1 MQKNLS
7 STYSSQVRESIL
19 TSFSPYQKRFFQ
31 DILTLHYG
39 QNETK
44 NSLTTESINGYKNK
58 KTNFGREKWVY
69 FSSYISPYSMRD
81 VLLYAK
87 IKGFDETVLRIIAMM
102 AYFQKNEEGQKD
114 FFIEILQSTQD
125 AVFFFEFYI
134 ESFEKPFPN
143 SLKKAIKTCLENRT
157 KEDFEDFFKDFPHK
171 KTLLADCLNICRP
184 RLNSEIDKE
193 FLKENFAAKIPIKKW
208 KTELTKA
215 HLKKGSYQ
223 EKRNRQSQLWNEFIK
238 DDKLSSQEILEE
250 LPMIFKNSPK
260 TVKIALEKLNDKLDY
275 KLNNELNETENVES
289 ENAELENKI
298 SPFQILESYQQIHK
312 AYVKRVHRIL
322 HTQEFVESIVAE
334 QEEELHRLQVASKR
348 IFKKWE
354 GELFFGGYH
363 RLMLIFHELDEQ
375 QRLFFTQINK
385 PNLQQA
391 PKQMAQIMQRSE
403 HIDNLL
409 FTFEENYLSKLSPS
423 LVQQEGWRKIER
435 QALKNLR
442 RKVGFFGEL
451 ADVFYSEK
459 IEQIKRLYFYSPEE
473 IQDVLKDIAVHLEEL
488 EDTIL
493 HRIRGRIA
501 AFKDIQELY
510 LEQARPPMQAALQEM
525 FEVAKGVST
534 HLTKQ
539 LNQAQK
545 QQKEHLET
553 NSETENDTS
562 NDILNEVIEK
572 NLSKKQKQ
580 KVRKGLSLEDFQNLY
595 EDKVRQT
602 YWDKTKEN
610 QKEELS
616 TLRKELR
623 NQLEDARKTIQ
634 NIIQVT
640 KEDIENTL
648 SKARKQLASIYQQTA
663 QEEREM
669 IPFFK
674 EIRGK
679 VERIFERKP
688 FEEDFLTLYPD
699 LTKANDIQTE
709 LLKEILPKTIQNI
722 SLLNDKSD
730 KKDNKRFGKT
740 LLILDEALTTESQA
754 LEKASWLSAFIFQN
768 VDRNHKNGIDNDK
781 QLLISE
787 QSVQI
792 KILSE
797 DALNTYYTK
806 NQKDTAA
813 FQHRLQD
820 AMMNYATSER
830 GNLSVAL
837 KKLIQDKETYS
848 RLILLSKWTETP
860 PAFPFKLLKEY
871 RQKRRIS
878 PCVFLVNL
886 QPHLSPQLKMRKNG
900 VFAVQ
905 GMYENL
911 VDWILEMECL

>member
-1 MQKNLS
+1 MQKNIS
-7 STYSSQVRESIL
+7 STYSSQIIESIIS
-19 TSFSPYQKRFFQ
+19 SFSPYQKRFFQ

-39 QNETK
+39 DTEITN
-44 NSLTTESINGYKNK
+44 NSTNSTLSNYK

-69 FSSYISPYSMRD
+69 FTSYISPYSMRD
-81 VLLYAK
+81 VLLYSK
-87 IKGFDETVLRIIAMM
+87 IKGFDTITLRIIAMI

-114 FFIEILQSTQD
+114 FFIEIINTIQD
-125 AVFFFEFYI
+125 SVFFFEFYV

-143 SLKKAIKTCLENRT
+143 SLKKAIRFTLENNT
-157 KEDFEDFFKDFPHK
+157 KKDFDTFFKDFPHK
-171 KTLLADCLNICRP
+171 KILLADCLNICRP
-184 RLNSEIDKE
+184 RLNNEIDTA
-193 FLKENFAAKIPIKKW
+193 FLKENFKAKIPIKKW
-208 KTELTKA
+208 KQEITQA

-223 EKRNRQSQLWNEFIK
+223 EKRNRQSQLWKDFIET
-238 DDKLSSQEILEE
+238 DRLSSQEMLEE
-250 LPMIFKNSPK
+250 LPLIFKNSPK
-260 TVKIALEKLNDKLDY
+260 TVKLALEKLKHKLSKSIELAN
-275 KLNNELNETENVES
+275 KL
-289 ENAELENKI
+289 
-298 SPFQILESYQQIHK
+298 SPFQILESYNQIHK

-391 PKQMAQIMQRSE
+391 PKQMAQIMQRSVQIE
-403 HIDNLL
+403 NLL
-409 FTFEENYLSKLSPS
+409 STFEENYLSELPPS

-473 IQDVLKDIAVHLEEL
+473 IQDVLKDIAIHLEEL

-525 FEVAKGVST
+525 FEVAKGVSK
-534 HLTKQ
+534 HLTEQ
-539 LNQAQK
+539 LEETQK
-545 QQKEHLET
+545 QQKEHLES
-553 NSETENDTS
+553 NSDSDNDNSS
-562 NDILNEVIEK
+562 NLLGEVIEK

-580 KVRKGLSLEDFQNLY
+580 KVKKGVSLEDFQSIY

-616 TLRKELR
+616 VLRNELR

-669 IPFFK
+669 IPFFR

-699 LTKANDIQTE
+699 LTKANDIQKG
-709 LLKEILPKTIQNI
+709 LLKEILPHTIQNI
-722 SLLNDKSD
+722 STLNS
-730 KKDNKRFGKT
+730 KKDNKRFSKT
-740 LLILDEALTTESQA
+740 LIILDEALTTEAQS
-754 LEKASWLSAFIFQN
+754 LEKASWLSAFIFQGSK
-768 VDRNHKNGIDNDK
+768 KNLTTSQD
-781 QLLISE
+781 LINL
-787 QSVQI
+787 

-797 DALNTYYTK
+797 DALNTYYTQ

-820 AMMNYATSER
+820 AMMNYATSEK

-837 KKLIQDKETYS
+837 RRLIQEKESYS
-848 RLILLSKWTETP
+848 RIIVLSKWTENQP
-860 PAFPFKLLKEY
+860 PFPFKLLKEY
-871 RQKRRIS
+871 RQKHRIS
-878 PCVFLVNL
+878 PCVFLINL
-886 QPHLSPQLKMRKNG
+886 QPNLSPQLRMRRNG

-905 GMYENL
+905 GVYENL

>member
-1 MQKNLS
+1 MSGIEKDNK
-7 STYSSQVRESIL
+7 EE
-19 TSFSPYQKRFFQ
+19 
-31 DILTLHYG
+31 
-39 QNETK
+39 ET
-44 NSLTTESINGYKNK
+44 NT
-58 KTNFGREKWVY
+58 
-69 FSSYISPYSMRD
+69 
-81 VLLYAK
+81 
-87 IKGFDETVLRIIAMM
+87 
-102 AYFQKNEEGQKD
+102 
-114 FFIEILQSTQD
+114 
-125 AVFFFEFYI
+125 
-134 ESFEKPFPN
+134 
-143 SLKKAIKTCLENRT
+143 
-157 KEDFEDFFKDFPHK
+157 
-171 KTLLADCLNICRP
+171 
-184 RLNSEIDKE
+184 
-193 FLKENFAAKIPIKKW
+193 
-208 KTELTKA
+208 
-215 HLKKGSYQ
+215 
-223 EKRNRQSQLWNEFIK
+223 
-238 DDKLSSQEILEE
+238 
-250 LPMIFKNSPK
+250 
-260 TVKIALEKLNDKLDY
+260 
-275 KLNNELNETENVES
+275 
-289 ENAELENKI
+289 KI

-312 AYVKRVHRIL
+312 SYVKRVHRIL

-363 RLMLIFHELDEQ
+363 RLMLIFHELEEQ
-375 QRLFFTQINK
+375 QRLFFTQINT

-391 PKQMAQIMQRSE
+391 PKQMAQIMKRSE
-403 HIDNLL
+403 QIENLL
-409 FTFEENYLSKLSPS
+409 STFEEKYLSQLPPS

-459 IEQIKRLYFYSPEE
+459 VEQIKRLYFYSPEE
-473 IQDVLKDIAVHLEEL
+473 IQYVLKDIAIHLEEL

-525 FEVAKGVST
+525 FEVAKGVSK

-539 LNQAQK
+539 LNQVQQ
-545 QQKEHLET
+545 QQKEHLEH

-562 NDILNEVIEK
+562 NNLLNEVIEE

-580 KVRKGLSLEDFQNLY
+580 EVRKGLSLEDFQNIY
-595 EDKVRQT
+595 QNNVRQK

-616 TLRKELR
+616 TLRNELR
-623 NQLEDARKTIQ
+623 NQLEEARKTIQ
-634 NIIQVT
+634 NIIQLT

-669 IPFFK
+669 IPFFI
-674 EIRGK
+674 EIREK

-699 LTKANDIQTE
+699 LTKANDIQIG
-709 LLKEILPKTIQNI
+709 LLKEVLPSTIQNI
-722 SLLNDKSD
+722 SLLNDKNNKND
-730 KKDNKRFGKT
+730 TKRFGKT
-740 LLILDEALTTESQA
+740 LIILDEALTTESQS

-768 VDRNHKNGIDNDK
+768 NAKNKDS
-781 QLLISE
+781 IS
-787 QSVQI
+787 I

-797 DALNTYYTK
+797 DTLHSYFTQ
-806 NQKDTAA
+806 NQKDAA
-813 FQHRLQD
+813 SFQHRLQD
-820 AMMNYATSER
+820 AMMNYATSEK

-837 KKLIQDKETYS
+837 KKLIQEKEAYS
-848 RLILLSKWTETP
+848 RILILSSWTEEQP
-860 PAFPFKLLKEY
+860 LFPFKLLKEY
-871 RQKRRIS
+871 RQKHRIS

-886 QPHLSPQLKMRKNG
+886 QSQLLPQLRMRRNG

-905 GMYENL
+905 GIYENV
-911 VDWILEMECL
+911 VDWILEIECL

>member
-1 MQKNLS
+1 MQKNIS
-7 STYSSQVRESIL
+7 SIYSTQFIESI
-19 TSFSPYQKRFFQ
+19 TNSFSIHQKRFFQ

-39 QNETK
+39 QSGTK
-44 NSLTTESINGYKNK
+44 NTFRVESINGYKNK
-58 KTNFGREKWVY
+58 KTNFGREKWGY
-69 FSSYISPYSMRD
+69 FLNYISPYSMRD
-81 VLLYAK
+81 VLLYSK
-87 IKGFDETVLRIIAMM
+87 IKGFDEIVLRIIAMI

-125 AVFFFEFYI
+125 AVFFFEFYT

-143 SLKKAIKTCLENRT
+143 SLKKAIKVCLEKKT
-157 KEDFEDFFKDFPHK
+157 KEDFEVFFKSFPNK
-171 KTLLADCLNICRP
+171 KTILADCLNICRP
-184 RLNSEIDKE
+184 RLEYEIDKD
-193 FLKENFAAKIPIKKW
+193 FLKGNFNAKMPIKKW
-208 KTELTKA
+208 KKELTKA

-223 EKRNRQSQLWNEFIK
+223 EKRNKQSELWNEFVK
-238 DDKLSSQEILEE
+238 NDRLSSTEILEE
-250 LPMIFKNSPK
+250 LPLIFKNSPK
-260 TVKIALEKLNDKLDY
+260 TVKLALEKLNDKLND
-275 KLNNELNETENVES
+275 KLNQTENIEIDD
-289 ENAELENKI
+289 KI
-298 SPFQILESYQQIHK
+298 SPFQVLESYQQIHK

-322 HTQEFVESIVAE
+322 HTQEFVESIIAE

-391 PKQMAQIMQRSE
+391 PKQMAQIMERSE
-403 HIDNLL
+403 QIDNLL
-409 FTFEENYLSKLSPS
+409 LTFEESYLSELPPS

-473 IQDVLKDIAVHLEEL
+473 IQDVLKDIAVHLEDL

-525 FEVAKGVST
+525 FEVAKGVSQ

-539 LNQAQK
+539 LNEAQK
-545 QQKEHLET
+545 QQKEHLE
-553 NSETENDTS
+553 NNFETDNDASS
-562 NDILNEVIEK
+562 NLLNEVIEE
-572 NLSKKQKQ
+572 NLSNNQKQ
-580 KVRKGLSLEDFQNLY
+580 KVRKGLSLEDFQNIY
-595 EDKVRQT
+595 EKKVRQT

-616 TLRKELR
+616 ALRNELR

-669 IPFFK
+669 IPFFR

-699 LTKANDIQTE
+699 LTKANDIQVG

-722 SLLNDKSD
+722 SLLNDKND
-730 KKDNKRFGKT
+730 TKRFGKT
-740 LLILDEALTTESQA
+740 LIILDEALTTESQS

-768 VDRNHKNGIDNDK
+768 DAKNRINSINK
-781 QLLISE
+781 N
-787 QSVQI
+787 SVSI

-797 DALNTYYTK
+797 DALNTYFTQ

-820 AMMNYATSER
+820 AMMNYATSEK

-837 KKLIQDKETYS
+837 KKLTQDKEAYS
-848 RLILLSKWTETP
+848 RILVLSTWTEAQP
-860 PAFPFKLLKEY
+860 LFPFKLLKEY
-871 RQKRRIS
+871 RQKHHIS
-878 PCVFLVNL
+878 PCIFLVNL
-886 QPHLSPQLKMRKNG
+886 QPHLSPQLRMRRNG

-905 GMYENL
+905 GIYENL
-911 VDWILEMECL
+911 VDWILEIECL

>member
-7 STYSSQVRESIL
+7 STYSLQVIESIL

-39 QNETK
+39 ESETK
-44 NSLTTESINGYKNK
+44 NSFTNESINGYRNK

-69 FSSYISPYSMRD
+69 FSSYISPYYMRD

-87 IKGFDETVLRIIAMM
+87 LKGFDEIVLRIIAMI
-102 AYFQKNEEGQKD
+102 AYFQKNEDGQKD
-114 FFIEILQSTQD
+114 FFIEILQTTQD
-125 AVFFFEFYI
+125 AVFFFEFYTK
-134 ESFEKPFPN
+134 SFEKPFPN
-143 SLKKAIKTCLENRT
+143 SLKKAIKICLENKT
-157 KEDFEDFFKDFPHK
+157 KLDFEDFFSAFPHK

-184 RLNSEIDKE
+184 RLQSEIDKD
-193 FLKENFAAKIPIKKW
+193 FLKENFAAKIPIRKW
-208 KTELTKA
+208 KKELTKA

-223 EKRNRQSQLWNEFIK
+223 EKRNRQSELWNKFIK
-238 DDKLSSQEILEE
+238 NDTLSSTEILEE
-250 LPMIFKNSPK
+250 LPLIFKNSPK
-260 TVKIALEKLNDKLDY
+260 TVKLALENLNTKLSKTENIQS
-275 KLNNELNETENVES
+275 ETEKI
-289 ENAELENKI
+289 ENKV

-322 HTQEFVESIVAE
+322 HTQEFVESIIAE

-409 FTFEENYLSKLSPS
+409 FTFEENYLSELPPS

-473 IQDVLKDIAVHLEEL
+473 IQDVLKDIAIHLEEL

-525 FEVAKGVST
+525 FEVAKGVSQ

-545 QQKEHLET
+545 QQKEHLE
-553 NSETENDTS
+553 NNAETDNDAS
-562 NDILNEVIEK
+562 SKLLNEVIEK
-572 NLSKKQKQ
+572 NLSKNQKQ
-580 KVRKGLSLEDFQNLY
+580 KVRKGLSLEDFQKIY
-595 EDKVRQT
+595 EKKVRQT

-616 TLRKELR
+616 ALRNELR

-699 LTKANDIQTE
+699 LTKANDIQIG

-722 SLLNDKSD
+722 SLLHNRNDKND
-730 KKDNKRFGKT
+730 KKRFGKT

-768 VDRNHKNGIDNDK
+768 VNRDTKTEK

-787 QSVQI
+787 QFVQI

-830 GNLSVAL
+830 GNLTVAL

-848 RLILLSKWTETP
+848 RIILLSKWTETP

-871 RQKRRIS
+871 RQKHRIS

-886 QPHLSPQLKMRKNG
+886 QPHLLPQLRMRRNG

-905 GMYENL
+905 GIYENL

>member
-1 MQKNLS
+1 MQQNLS
-7 STYSSQVRESIL
+7 SAYSSQLIESIL
-19 TSFSPYQKRFFQ
+19 SYFSPYQKRFFQ

-39 QNETK
+39 KTTHKDNFITETIK
-44 NSLTTESINGYKNK
+44 GYNTK
-58 KTNFGREKWVY
+58 KTNFGKEKWSY
-69 FSSYISPYSMRD
+69 FSSYISPYEMRD

-87 IKGFDETVLRIIAMM
+87 LKGFEQTVLRIIAMI
-102 AYFQKNEEGQKD
+102 AYFQKDEKGQKD
-114 FFIEILQSTQD
+114 FFVEILQTIQD

-134 ESFEKPFPN
+134 ETFEKPFPN
-143 SLKKAIKTCLENRT
+143 SLKKAIKISLENKA
-157 KEDFEDFFKDFPHK
+157 KEEFENFFINFPHK

-184 RLNSEIDKE
+184 KLNNQITKK
-193 FLKENFAAKIPIKKW
+193 FLKENFTSKIPIKKW
-208 KTELTKA
+208 KQELTKA

-223 EKRNRQSQLWNEFIK
+223 EKRNKQSELWNNFIK
-238 DDKLSSQEILEE
+238 NDRLSSNEILEE
-250 LPMIFKNSPK
+250 LPLIFKNSPK
-260 TVKIALEKLNDKLDY
+260 TVKIALQKLNDKLS
-275 KLNNELNETENVES
+275 KSENIEI
-289 ENAELENKI
+289 ENAEQNAEEKTIETDNKI

-312 AYVKRVHRIL
+312 SYVKRMHRIL

-391 PKQMAQIMQRSE
+391 PKQMAQIMERSQY
-403 HIDNLL
+403 INNLL
-409 FTFEENYLSKLSPS
+409 STFEEKYLSELPPS

-473 IQDVLKDIAVHLEEL
+473 IQDVLKDIAIHLEEL

-525 FEVAKGVST
+525 FEVAKGVSQ

-539 LNQAQK
+539 LNEAQQ
-545 QQKEHLET
+545 QQKEHLENT
-553 NSETENDTS
+553 SETENESS

-580 KVRKGLSLEDFQNLY
+580 KVRKGLSLEDFQNIY
-595 EDKVRQT
+595 QNEVRQS

-616 TLRKELR
+616 ALRNELR
-623 NQLEDARKTIQ
+623 NQLEEARKTIQ

-674 EIRGK
+674 EIRSK

-699 LTKANDIQTE
+699 LTKANDIQIA
-709 LLKEILPKTIQNI
+709 LLKEMLPKTIQNI
-722 SLLNDKSD
+722 SILNSKNS
-730 KKDNKRFGKT
+730 KKRFGKT
-740 LLILDEALTTESQA
+740 LLILDEALTREAQA
-754 LEKASWLSAFIFQN
+754 VEKASWLSAFIFQN
-768 VDRNHKNGIDNDK
+768 NENRN
-781 QLLISE
+781 LIS
-787 QSVQI
+787 I

-797 DALNTYYTK
+797 EALNTYFTQ

-820 AMMNYATSER
+820 AMMNYATSEK
-830 GNLSVAL
+830 GNLTVAL
-837 KKLIQDKETYS
+837 KKLIQDKEVYS
-848 RLILLSKWTETP
+848 RIIVLSSWTQKQP
-860 PAFPFKLLKEY
+860 SFPFKLLKEY
-871 RQKRRIS
+871 RQKHRIS

-886 QPHLSPQLKMRKNG
+886 QPQLSPQLRMRRNG

>member
-1 MQKNLS
+1 MQKNIS
-7 STYSSQVRESIL
+7 SSYSTQVTESIIN
-19 TSFSPYQKRFFQ
+19 SFSPYQKRFFQ

-39 QNETK
+39 QSETATSFSGNVIK
-44 NSLTTESINGYKNK
+44 GYKGE
-58 KTNFGREKWVY
+58 KTHFDREKWFY
-69 FSSYISPYSMRD
+69 FSSYISPYSMRN
-81 VLLYAK
+81 VLLCSK
-87 IKGFDETVLRIIAMM
+87 TKGFDEIVLRIIAMI

-114 FFIEILQSTQD
+114 FFIEILQTTQD
-125 AVFFFEFYI
+125 AVFFFEFYT

-143 SLKKAIKTCLENRT
+143 SLKKAIKVCLEKKT
-157 KEDFEDFFKDFPHK
+157 KEDFEDFFDQFPHK

-184 RLNSEIDKE
+184 KLEYKIDKK
-193 FLKENFAAKIPIKKW
+193 FLKESFAAKIPVKSWKK
-208 KTELTKA
+208 ELTKA

-223 EKRNRQSQLWNEFIK
+223 EKRNKQSELWNSFIK
-238 DDKLSSQEILEE
+238 EDRLSSSEILEE
-250 LPMIFKNSPK
+250 LPLIFKNSPK
-260 TVKIALEKLNDKLDY
+260 TVKLALEKLHAG
-275 KLNNELNETENVES
+275 LNGVVSKEIENVE
-289 ENAELENKI
+289 ADGKI

-322 HTQEFVESIVAE
+322 HTQEFVESIIAE

-385 PNLQQA
+385 HNLQQV
-391 PKQMAQIMQRSE
+391 PKQMAQIMERS
-403 HIDNLL
+403 HQIDNLL
-409 FTFEENYLSKLSPS
+409 LSFEENYLSELPPS

-459 IEQIKRLYFYSPEE
+459 VEQIKRLYFYSPQE
-473 IQDVLKDIAVHLEEL
+473 IQGVLKDIAAHLEEL

-525 FEVAKGVST
+525 FEVAKGVSQ

-545 QQKEHLET
+545 QQKRHLEN

-562 NDILNEVIEK
+562 NNLLNEAIEE
-572 NLSKKQKQ
+572 NLSNKQKQ
-580 KVRKGLSLEDFQNLY
+580 EVRKGLSLEDFQNIY
-595 EDKVRQT
+595 ENKVRQT
-602 YWDKTKEN
+602 YWNKTKEN

-616 TLRKELR
+616 ALRNELR
-623 NQLEDARKTIQ
+623 NQLEDARRTIQ

-669 IPFFK
+669 IPFFI

-699 LTKANDIQTE
+699 LTKANDIQTG
-709 LLKEILPKTIQNI
+709 LLKEILPNTIQNI
-722 SLLNDKSD
+722 SLLNDKNDS
-730 KKDNKRFGKT
+730 KRFGKT
-740 LLILDEALTTESQA
+740 LIILDEALTTESQS

-768 VDRNHKNGIDNDK
+768 NAKNRANSNSNSNSTSSDK
-781 QLLISE
+781 D
-787 QSVQI
+787 SVSI

-797 DALNTYYTK
+797 DALNTYFTQ

-813 FQHRLQD
+813 FQYRLQD
-820 AMMNYATSER
+820 AMMNYATSEK

-837 KKLIQDKETYS
+837 KKLIQDKEAYS
-848 RLILLSKWTETP
+848 RIIVLSSWTETQP
-860 PAFPFKLLKEY
+860 LFPFKLLKEY
-871 RQKRRIS
+871 RQKHHIS
-878 PCVFLVNL
+878 PCIFLINL
-886 QPHLSPQLKMRKNG
+886 QPALLPQLRMRRNG
-900 VFAVQ
+900 VFAAQ
-905 GMYENL
+905 GIYENL

>member
-7 STYSSQVRESIL
+7 STYSSQVIESI
-19 TSFSPYQKRFFQ
+19 TASFSSYQKRFFQ

-39 QNETK
+39 QKNKFITK
-44 NSLTTESINGYKNK
+44 NINGYKSK
-58 KTNFGREKWVY
+58 KTDFGREKWTY
-69 FSSYISPYSMRD
+69 FSSYISSYSMRD

-87 IKGFDETVLRIIAMM
+87 LKGFDEVVLKIIAMI
-102 AYFQKNEEGQKD
+102 AYFQKNEKGQKD
-114 FFIEILQSTQD
+114 FFIEILQTTQD

-143 SLKKAIKTCLENRT
+143 SFKKAIKVCLENKNK
-157 KEDFEDFFKDFPHK
+157 KEIENFFIDFPNK

-184 RLNSEIDKE
+184 RLHYQIDKD
-193 FLKENFAAKIPIKKW
+193 FLKENFAKKIPIKEW
-208 KTELTKA
+208 KKELTKA
-215 HLKKGSYQ
+215 HLTKGSYQ
-223 EKRNRQSQLWNEFIK
+223 EKRNRQSELWKKIIK
-238 DDKLSSQEILEE
+238 ENRLSSAEILEE
-250 LPMIFKNSPK
+250 LPLIFKNSPK
-260 TVKIALEKLNDKLDY
+260 TVKLALEKLNNKLD
-275 KLNNELNETENVES
+275 S
-289 ENAELENKI
+289 EEKGSKI
-298 SPFQILESYQQIHK
+298 SPFHILESYQQIHK

-322 HTQEFVESIVAE
+322 HTQEFVESIIAE

-391 PKQMAQIMQRSE
+391 PKQMAQIMQRSQQ
-403 HIDNLL
+403 IDTLL
-409 FTFEENYLSKLSPS
+409 STFEEKYLSELPPS

-473 IQDVLKDIAVHLEEL
+473 IQDVLKDIAIHLEEL

-525 FEVAKGVST
+525 FEVAKGVSK

-545 QQKEHLET
+545 QQKQHLE
-553 NSETENDTS
+553 NSSDNENDSS
-562 NDILNEVIEK
+562 NDLLNEVIEK

-580 KVRKGLSLEDFQNLY
+580 KVRKGLSLEDFQNIY

-616 TLRKELR
+616 VLRNELR
-623 NQLEDARKTIQ
+623 NQLEEARKTIQ

-648 SKARKQLASIYQQTA
+648 SKARKQLAFIYQQTA

-669 IPFFK
+669 IPFFI

-699 LTKANDIQTE
+699 LTKANDIQTG
-709 LLKEILPKTIQNI
+709 LLKEILPKTLQNI
-722 SLLNDKSD
+722 CLLNGKN
-730 KKDNKRFGKT
+730 DNKRFGNT
-740 LLILDEALTTESQA
+740 LIVLDEALTTEVQS
-754 LEKASWLSAFIFQN
+754 LEKASWLSAFIFQSN
-768 VDRNHKNGIDNDK
+768 VKNDSIN
-781 QLLISE
+781 
-787 QSVQI
+787 SVSI

-797 DALNTYYTK
+797 DALNTYFTQ

-820 AMMNYATSER
+820 AMMNYATSEK

-837 KKLIQDKETYS
+837 KKLIQDKESYS
-848 RLILLSKWTETP
+848 RIIVLSKWTEKQP
-860 PAFPFKLLKEY
+860 QFPFKLLKEY
-871 RQKRRIS
+871 RQKHRIS

-886 QPHLSPQLKMRKNG
+886 QPNLLPQLRMRRNG

-911 VDWILEMECL
+911 MGWILEVE

>member
-7 STYSSQVRESIL
+7 STYSTQIIESIIS
-19 TSFSPYQKRFFQ
+19 SFSPYQKRFFQ

-39 QNETK
+39 QSETK
-44 NSLTTESINGYKNK
+44 NTLTNEVLSGYKNK
-58 KTNFGREKWVY
+58 KTNFGREKWAY
-69 FSSYISPYSMRD
+69 FSSYISPYFMRD

-87 IKGFDETVLRIIAMM
+87 LKGFDEIVLRIIAMI

-114 FFIEILQSTQD
+114 FFIEILQTLPD

-143 SLKKAIKTCLENRT
+143 SLKKAIKVGLENKT
-157 KEDFEDFFKDFPHK
+157 KEEFELFFKKFPQK

-184 RLNSEIDKE
+184 RLDSQIDKD

-208 KTELTKA
+208 KKELTKA

-223 EKRNRQSQLWNEFIK
+223 EKRNKQSELWYTFIK
-238 DDKLSSQEILEE
+238 NDTLSSEEILEE
-250 LPMIFKNSPK
+250 LPLIFKNSPK
-260 TVKIALEKLNDKLDY
+260 TIKLALEKLNY
-275 KLNNELNETENVES
+275 KLNYKLNEVVNNEPQHTEVDT
-289 ENAELENKI
+289 KI
-298 SPFQILESYQQIHK
+298 SPFQILDSYQQIHK

-322 HTQEFVESIVAE
+322 HTQEFVESIIAE

-391 PKQMAQIMQRSE
+391 PKHMAQIMQRSE
-403 HIDNLL
+403 QIDTLL
-409 FTFEENYLSKLSPS
+409 FTFEEDYLSELPPS

-473 IQDVLKDIAVHLEEL
+473 IQDVLKDIAIHLEEL

-525 FEVAKGVST
+525 FEVAKGVSQ

-539 LNQAQK
+539 LNEVQK
-545 QQKEHLET
+545 QQKEHLEN
-553 NSETENDTS
+553 NSETENATS
-562 NDILNEVIEK
+562 NNLLNEVIEK
-572 NLSKKQKQ
+572 NLSKNQKQ
-580 KVRKGLSLEDFQNLY
+580 KVRKGLSLEDFQSLY
-595 EDKVRQT
+595 EKKVRQS
-602 YWDKTKEN
+602 YWDKTNEN

-616 TLRKELR
+616 TLRNELR
-623 NQLEDARKTIQ
+623 NRLEEARKTIQ

-699 LTKANDIQTE
+699 LTKANDIQIE

-722 SLLNDKSD
+722 SLLNGKTDT
-730 KKDNKRFGKT
+730 KRFGKT
-740 LLILDEALTTESQA
+740 LLILDEALTTEAQS

-768 VDRNHKNGIDNDK
+768 VTRNNIKNKENNTDK
-781 QLLISE
+781 TTTLSQDSIHL
-787 QSVQI
+787 

-797 DALNTYYTK
+797 EALNTYYTQNK
-806 NQKDTAA
+806 KDTAA

-830 GNLSVAL
+830 GNLSVAFR
-837 KKLIQDKETYS
+837 KLIQDKEAYS
-848 RLILLSKWTETP
+848 RIVVLSNWTENQP
-860 PAFPFKLLKEY
+860 QFPFKLLKEY
-871 RQKRRIS
+871 RQKHHIS
-878 PCVFLVNL
+878 PCVFLINL
-886 QPHLSPQLKMRKNG
+886 QPHLSPQLRMRRNG
-900 VFAVQ
+900 VFAAQ
-905 GMYENL
+905 GIYENL
-911 VDWILEMECL
+911 IDWILEMESL

>member
-7 STYSSQVRESIL
+7 STYSTQIIESIIN
-19 TSFSPYQKRFFQ
+19 SFSPYQKRFFQ

-39 QNETK
+39 QSETK
-44 NSLTTESINGYKNK
+44 PSFSSDIMKGYKSK
-58 KTNFGREKWVY
+58 KTDFGREKWVY
-69 FSSYISPYSMRD
+69 FSSYISPYPMRD

-87 IKGFDETVLRIIAMM
+87 LKGFDEIVLKIIAMI

-114 FFIEILQSTQD
+114 FFVEVLQTTQD

-143 SLKKAIKTCLENRT
+143 SLKKAIKICLEKKT
-157 KEDFEDFFKDFPHK
+157 KEDFEVFFKEFPHK
-171 KTLLADCLNICRP
+171 KTFLADCLNICRP
-184 RLNSEIDKE
+184 RLNDEIDKN
-193 FLKENFAAKIPIKKW
+193 FLKENFAAKIPVKKW
-208 KTELTKA
+208 KKELTKA

-223 EKRNRQSQLWNEFIK
+223 EKRTKQSELWNRFIK
-238 DDKLSSQEILEE
+238 EDRLSNSEILEE
-250 LPMIFKNSPK
+250 LPLIFKNSPK
-260 TVKIALEKLNDKLDY
+260 TIKLALEKLNTGLSEVIKE
-275 KLNNELNETENVES
+275 NENVEV
-289 ENAELENKI
+289 NDKI

-322 HTQEFVESIVAE
+322 HTQEFVESIIAE

-391 PKQMAQIMQRSE
+391 PKQMAQIMERSKQ
-403 HIDNLL
+403 IDSLL
-409 FTFEENYLSKLSPS
+409 FSFEENYLSELPPS

-459 IEQIKRLYFYSPEE
+459 VEQIKRLYFYSPEE
-473 IQDVLKDIAVHLEEL
+473 IQGVLKDIAIHLEEL

-525 FEVAKGVST
+525 FEVAKGVSQ

-545 QQKEHLET
+545 QQKEHLEN
-553 NSETENDTS
+553 NSETENDIS
-562 NDILNEVIEK
+562 NNLLNEVIEE
-572 NLSKKQKQ
+572 NLSNNQKQ
-580 KVRKGLSLEDFQNLY
+580 KVRKGLSLEDFQKIY
-595 EDKVRQT
+595 STKVRQT

-616 TLRKELR
+616 VLRKELR

-669 IPFFK
+669 IPFFI

-699 LTKANDIQTE
+699 LTKANDIQIG

-722 SLLNDKSD
+722 SLLNNRYD
-730 KKDNKRFGKT
+730 KKDSKRFGKT
-740 LLILDEALTTESQA
+740 LIILDEALTTESQS

-768 VDRNHKNGIDNDK
+768 AHTNSDK
-781 QLLISE
+781 KVPISE
-787 QSVQI
+787 QFVQL

-797 DALNTYYTK
+797 DALNTYFTQ

-830 GNLSVAL
+830 GNLSVAF
-837 KKLIQDKETYS
+837 KKLIQDKESYS
-848 RLILLSKWTETP
+848 RILVLSSWTETQP
-860 PAFPFKLLKEY
+860 PFPFKLLKEY
-871 RQKRRIS
+871 RQKHHIS
-878 PCVFLVNL
+878 PCVFLINL
-886 QPHLSPQLKMRKNG
+886 QPHLLPQLRMRRNG
-900 VFAVQ
+900 VFAAQ
-905 GMYENL
+905 GIYENL

>member
-1 MQKNLS
+1 M
-7 STYSSQVRESIL
+7 
-19 TSFSPYQKRFFQ
+19 
-31 DILTLHYG
+31 
-39 QNETK
+39 
-44 NSLTTESINGYKNK
+44 
-58 KTNFGREKWVY
+58 
-69 FSSYISPYSMRD
+69 
-81 VLLYAK
+81 
-87 IKGFDETVLRIIAMM
+87 
-102 AYFQKNEEGQKD
+102 
-114 FFIEILQSTQD
+114 
-125 AVFFFEFYI
+125 
-134 ESFEKPFPN
+134 
-143 SLKKAIKTCLENRT
+143 
-157 KEDFEDFFKDFPHK
+157 
-171 KTLLADCLNICRP
+171 
-184 RLNSEIDKE
+184 
-193 FLKENFAAKIPIKKW
+193 
-208 KTELTKA
+208 
-215 HLKKGSYQ
+215 
-223 EKRNRQSQLWNEFIK
+223 
-238 DDKLSSQEILEE
+238 
-250 LPMIFKNSPK
+250 
-260 TVKIALEKLNDKLDY
+260 
-275 KLNNELNETENVES
+275 
-289 ENAELENKI
+289 
-298 SPFQILESYQQIHK
+298 
-312 AYVKRVHRIL
+312 
-322 HTQEFVESIVAE
+322 HTQEFVESIIAE

-409 FTFEENYLSKLSPS
+409 FTFEENYLSELPPS

-473 IQDVLKDIAVHLEEL
+473 IQDVLKDIAIHLEEL

-525 FEVAKGVST
+525 FEVAKGVSQ

-545 QQKEHLET
+545 QQKEHLE
-553 NSETENDTS
+553 NNAETDNDASS
-562 NDILNEVIEK
+562 NLLNEVIEK
-572 NLSKKQKQ
+572 NLSKNQKQ
-580 KVRKGLSLEDFQNLY
+580 KVRKGLSLEDFQKIY
-595 EDKVRQT
+595 EKKVRQT

-616 TLRKELR
+616 ALRNELR

-699 LTKANDIQTE
+699 LTKANDIQIG

-722 SLLNDKSD
+722 SLLHNRNDKND
-730 KKDNKRFGKT
+730 KKRFGKT

-768 VDRNHKNGIDNDK
+768 VNRDTKTEK

-787 QSVQI
+787 QFVQI

-830 GNLSVAL
+830 GNLTVAL

-848 RLILLSKWTETP
+848 RIILLSKWTETP

-871 RQKRRIS
+871 RQKHRIS

-886 QPHLSPQLKMRKNG
+886 QPHLLPQLRMRRNG

-905 GMYENL
+905 GIYENL

>member
-1 MQKNLS
+1 MQKNIS
-7 STYSSQVRESIL
+7 SSYSTQIIESIIN
-19 TSFSPYQKRFFQ
+19 SFSTHQKRFFQ

-44 NSLTTESINGYKNK
+44 NSLPNSIVKGYKSK

-69 FSSYISPYSMRD
+69 FSTYISPYAMRD

-87 IKGFDETVLRIIAMM
+87 LKGFDQIVLSIIAMI
-102 AYFQKNEEGQKD
+102 AYFEKNEEGQKD
-114 FFIEILQSTQD
+114 FFVEILQTIQD
-125 AVFFFEFYI
+125 AVLFFEFYI

-143 SLKKAIKTCLENRT
+143 SLKKAIRISLENKN
-157 KEDFEDFFKDFPHK
+157 KEDFEVFFKQFPHK

-184 RLNSEIDKE
+184 RLKSEIDST
-193 FLKENFAAKIPIKKW
+193 FLKKNFAAKIPIKSW
-208 KTELTKA
+208 KKELTKA

-223 EKRNRQSQLWNEFIK
+223 EKRNRQSQLWKNFIEN
-238 DDKLSSQEILEE
+238 DKLSHSEILEE
-250 LPMIFKNSPK
+250 LPLIFKNSPK
-260 TVKIALEKLNDKLDY
+260 TIKLALEKLNTGL
-275 KLNNELNETENVES
+275 S
-289 ENAELENKI
+289 ENENQEIAAPI

-322 HTQEFVESIVAE
+322 HTQEFVESIIAE

-391 PKQMAQIMQRSE
+391 PKQMAQIMQRSQQ
-403 HIDNLL
+403 IDNLL
-409 FTFEENYLSKLSPS
+409 STFEENYLSELPPS

-473 IQDVLKDIAVHLEEL
+473 IQSVLKDIAVHLEEL

-525 FEVAKGVST
+525 FEVAKGVSE

-545 QQKEHLET
+545 QQKEHLEN
-553 NSETENDTS
+553 NSETENDASS
-562 NDILNEVIEK
+562 NLLNEVIEE

-580 KVRKGLSLEDFQNLY
+580 KVRKGLSLEDFQTIY
-595 EDKVRQT
+595 EKKVRQS

-616 TLRKELR
+616 VLRNELR

-699 LTKANDIQTE
+699 LTKANDIQIG

-722 SLLNDKSD
+722 SLLNNKND
-730 KKDNKRFGKT
+730 KKDTKRFGKT
-740 LLILDEALTTESQA
+740 LIILDEALTTESQS

-768 VDRNHKNGIDNDK
+768 VNKDAKNKDRKIP
-781 QLLISE
+781 ISE
-787 QSVQI
+787 QTVQI

-806 NQKDTAA
+806 NQNDTAA

-820 AMMNYATSER
+820 AMMNYATSEK
-830 GNLSVAL
+830 GNLTVAL
-837 KKLIQDKETYS
+837 KKLIQDKEAYS
-848 RLILLSKWTETP
+848 RIIILSTWTENQP
-860 PAFPFKLLKEY
+860 LFPFKLLKEY
-871 RQKRRIS
+871 RQKHRIS
-878 PCVFLVNL
+878 PCIFLINL
-886 QPHLSPQLKMRKNG
+886 QPHLLPQLRLRRNG
-900 VFAVQ
+900 VFAAQ
-905 GMYENL
+905 GIYENL
-911 VDWILEMECL
+911 IDWILEMECL

>member
-1 MQKNLS
+1 MQKNTS
-7 STYSSQVRESIL
+7 SFYSTQITESIIN
-19 TSFSPYQKRFFQ
+19 SFSPYQKRFFQ

-39 QNETK
+39 KTETK
-44 NSLTTESINGYKNK
+44 NSLPSHVVKGYKSK

-69 FSSYISPYSMRD
+69 FSTYISPYSMRD

-87 IKGFDETVLRIIAMM
+87 LKGFDQIVLSIIAMI

-114 FFIEILQSTQD
+114 FFVEILQTTQD
-125 AVFFFEFYI
+125 AIFFFEFYI

-143 SLKKAIKTCLENRT
+143 SLKKAIKVCLENKN
-157 KEDFEDFFKDFPHK
+157 KEDFEDFFNQFPQK
-171 KTLLADCLNICRP
+171 KTRLADCLNICRP
-184 RLNSEIDKE
+184 RLKPEIDSA
-193 FLKENFAAKIPIKKW
+193 FLKENFATKIPIKSW
-208 KTELTKA
+208 KKELTKA

-223 EKRNRQSQLWNEFIK
+223 EKRNRQSELWKTFIEN
-238 DDKLSSQEILEE
+238 DRLSHSEILEE
-250 LPMIFKNSPK
+250 LPLIFKNSPK
-260 TVKIALEKLNDKLDY
+260 TVKLALQKLNIGLSEN
-275 KLNNELNETENVES
+275 LTHENTEN
-289 ENAELENKI
+289 ENAKTDTTI

-322 HTQEFVESIVAE
+322 HTQEFVESIIAE

-403 HIDNLL
+403 QIDNLL
-409 FTFEENYLSKLSPS
+409 STFEENYLSELPPS

-525 FEVAKGVST
+525 FEVAKGVSE

-539 LNQAQK
+539 LKQVQK
-545 QQKEHLET
+545 QQKEHLEN

-562 NDILNEVIEK
+562 SNLLNEVIEE

-580 KVRKGLSLEDFQNLY
+580 KVRKGLSLEDFQNIY
-595 EDKVRQT
+595 ENKVRQT

-616 TLRKELR
+616 TLRNELR

-669 IPFFK
+669 IPFFR

-699 LTKANDIQTE
+699 LTKANDIQIG

-722 SLLNDKSD
+722 SLLNDKND

-740 LLILDEALTTESQA
+740 LIILDEALTTESQS

-768 VDRNHKNGIDNDK
+768 THRNTKDGDK
-781 QLLISE
+781 KIPISE

-806 NQKDTAA
+806 NQNDTAA

-820 AMMNYATSER
+820 AMMNYATSEK
-830 GNLSVAL
+830 GNLTVAL
-837 KKLIQDKETYS
+837 KKLIQDKEAYS
-848 RLILLSKWTETP
+848 RIIVLSTWTEKQP
-860 PAFPFKLLKEY
+860 PFPFKLLKEY
-871 RQKRRIS
+871 RQKHRIS
-878 PCVFLVNL
+878 PCIFIINL
-886 QPHLSPQLKMRKNG
+886 QPALLPQLRMRRNG
-900 VFAVQ
+900 VFAAQ
-905 GMYENL
+905 GIYENV

>member
-1 MQKNLS
+1 MQKNIS
-7 STYSSQVRESIL
+7 STYSSKIIESIIS
-19 TSFSPYQKRFFQ
+19 SFSPYQKRFFQ

-39 QNETK
+39 QNETQ
-44 NSLTTESINGYKNK
+44 NRITSNLLIEYKNK

-69 FSSYISPYSMRD
+69 FSSYISSYSMRD

-87 IKGFDETVLRIIAMM
+87 LNGFDEVVLRIMAMI

-114 FFIEILQSTQD
+114 FFIEVLQTLQD
-125 AVFFFEFYI
+125 ATFFFEFYTA
-134 ESFEKPFPN
+134 SFEKPFPN
-143 SLKKAIKTCLENRT
+143 SLKKSIRFCLENKT
-157 KEDFEDFFKDFPHK
+157 KEDFTIFFKDFPHK
-171 KTLLADCLNICRP
+171 KMLLADCLNICRP
-184 RLNSEIDKE
+184 RLNNEVDTT
-193 FLKENFAAKIPIKKW
+193 FLKENFKSKIPVKKW
-208 KTELTKA
+208 KQELTEA
-215 HLKKGSYQ
+215 HLEKGSYQ
-223 EKRNRQSQLWNEFIK
+223 EKRNKQSQLWK
-238 DDKLSSQEILEE
+238 DFVVNDRLSSQEILEE
-250 LPMIFKNSPK
+250 LPLIFKNSPK
-260 TVKIALEKLNDKLDY
+260 TVKLALEKLQN
-275 KLNNELNETENVES
+275 KLNQTTPDES
-289 ENAELENKI
+289 ENIELANKL
-298 SPFQILESYQQIHK
+298 SPFQILESYNQIHK

-391 PKQMAQIMQRSE
+391 PKQMAQIMQRSVQ
-403 HIDNLL
+403 IDNLL
-409 FTFEENYLSKLSPS
+409 STFEENYLSELPPS

-473 IQDVLKDIAVHLEEL
+473 IQDVLKEIAIHLEEL

-525 FEVAKGVST
+525 FEVAKGVSE

-545 QQKEHLET
+545 QQKEHLEN
-553 NSETENDTS
+553 NSDSDSDNSS
-562 NDILNEVIEK
+562 NLLGEVIEK

-580 KVRKGLSLEDFQNLY
+580 KVKKGVSLEDFQSIY
-595 EDKVRQT
+595 ENKVRQT

-616 TLRKELR
+616 ALRNELR

-699 LTKANDIQTE
+699 LTKANDIQKG
-709 LLKEILPKTIQNI
+709 LLKEILPHTIQNI
-722 SLLNDKSD
+722 SRLNN
-730 KKDNKRFGKT
+730 KKDNKRFSKT
-740 LLILDEALTTESQA
+740 LIILDEALTTEAQS

-768 VDRNHKNGIDNDK
+768 SSRNSVSSHN
-781 QLLISE
+781 LIHL
-787 QSVQI
+787 

-797 DALNTYYTK
+797 DALNTYYTQ

-820 AMMNYATSER
+820 AMMNYATSEK

-837 KKLIQDKETYS
+837 RRLIQDKEAYS
-848 RLILLSKWTETP
+848 RIILLSKWTEKQP
-860 PAFPFKLLKEY
+860 PFPFKLLKEY
-871 RQKRRIS
+871 RQKHRIS

-886 QPHLSPQLKMRKNG
+886 QPNLSPQLRLRRNG

-905 GMYENL
+905 GIYENL
-911 VDWILEMECL
+911 VDWVLEMECL

>member
-1 MQKNLS
+1 MQKNLT
-7 STYSSQVRESIL
+7 STYSSEIIESIL
-19 TSFSPYQKRFFQ
+19 SSFSPYQKRFFQ

-44 NSLTTESINGYKNK
+44 NNFKSNSESINGYKNK

-69 FSSYISPYSMRD
+69 FSSYISPYAMRD

-87 IKGFDETVLRIIAMM
+87 LKGFDTIGLKIIAMI
-102 AYFQKNEEGQKD
+102 AYFQKDEEGQKD
-114 FFIEILQSTQD
+114 FFVEILQTTQD
-125 AVFFFEFYI
+125 AVFFFEFYV
-134 ESFEKPFPN
+134 ETFEKPFPN
-143 SLKKAIKTCLENRT
+143 SLKKAIKTSLES
-157 KEDFEDFFKDFPHK
+157 KVKGDFELFFANFPHK

-184 RLNSEIDKE
+184 RLNSDIKKE
-193 FLKENFAAKIPIKKW
+193 FLKENFASKIPIKEW
-208 KTELTKA
+208 KQELTKA

-223 EKRNRQSQLWNEFIK
+223 EKRTKQSELWNEFIK
-238 DDKLSSQEILEE
+238 NDRLSSNEILEE
-250 LPMIFKNSPK
+250 LPLIFKNSPK
-260 TVKIALEKLNDKLDY
+260 TVKIALEKLNE
-275 KLNNELNETENVES
+275 KLNYNLDKNTENHE
-289 ENAELENKI
+289 AETENKI

-312 AYVKRVHRIL
+312 SYVKRMHRIL

-391 PKQMAQIMQRSE
+391 PKQMAQIMKRSE
-403 HIDNLL
+403 QIDNLL
-409 FTFEENYLSKLSPS
+409 FSFEENYLSELPPS

-473 IQDVLKDIAVHLEEL
+473 IQFVLKDIAIHLEEL

-525 FEVAKGVST
+525 FEVAKGVSA
-534 HLTKQ
+534 HLTTQ
-539 LNQAQK
+539 LNQVQK
-545 QQKEHLET
+545 QQSEHLE
-553 NSETENDTS
+553 NSSENENDTS

-595 EDKVRQT
+595 ENEVRQT

-616 TLRKELR
+616 TLRNELR
-623 NQLEDARKTIQ
+623 NQLEEARKTIQ

-669 IPFFK
+669 IPFFQ

-699 LTKANDIQTE
+699 LTKANDIQTG

-768 VDRNHKNGIDNDK
+768 VNRNSSTKNI
-781 QLLISE
+781 ISE
-787 QSVQI
+787 SLVQI

-806 NQKDTAA
+806 NQKDAAA

-820 AMMNYATSER
+820 AMMNYATSEK
-830 GNLSVAL
+830 GNLTVAL

-848 RLILLSKWTETP
+848 RIILLSKWTETP
-860 PAFPFKLLKEY
+860 PNFPFKLLKEY
-871 RQKRRIS
+871 
-878 PCVFLVNL
+878 
-886 QPHLSPQLKMRKNG
+886 
-900 VFAVQ
+900 
-905 GMYENL
+905 
-911 VDWILEMECL
+911 